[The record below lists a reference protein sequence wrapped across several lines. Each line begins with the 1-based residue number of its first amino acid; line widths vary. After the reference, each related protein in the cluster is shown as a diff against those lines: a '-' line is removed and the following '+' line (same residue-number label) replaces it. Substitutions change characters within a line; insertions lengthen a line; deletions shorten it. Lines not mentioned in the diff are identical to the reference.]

1 MANHSFQPNARVQV
15 TNSPEACQGLAAIE
29 DVCEPPA
36 PAPSRFELVA
46 GDDGIRFV
54 KFINDL
60 WVFCCIN
67 ALFMLWFLHNEPLYA
82 IQQKR

>member
-15 TNSPEACQGLAAIE
+15 TNSPEACQGLSAIE
-29 DVCEPPA
+29 DVCEPPP

-54 KFINDL
+54 ESIRVFG
-60 WVFCCIN
+60 WVSLPQCAHIGVFV
-67 ALFMLWFLHNEPLYA
+67 
-82 IQQKR
+82 Q